1 MGNNIQPKS
10 RKTKIGGKTIHYEV
24 SGSGEPLVLIHGLSG
39 SSRWWRKNI
48 AVFSQSYRVHIVDM
62 VGFGR
67 ARGQQFVLKE
77 AADLLAEWI
86 QGIDIRPAN
95 LIGHSMGGYVTVEL
109 AAKYPHLVEHLVLV
123 DALALPIGRSLF
135 RNTFALMQAIRFVP
149 FDFYPVL
156 ITDTLRAGPVTMVR
170 AIREVLA
177 ADISQNLK
185 LVKAPS
191 LIVWGEHDTVLPV
204 KLGYDLHKELPGS
217 TLEVI
222 ERAGHNPMWD
232 RPGRF
237 NQVVCEFLCNQL
249 KAVNGNGGGEAV

>member
-1 MGNNIQPKS
+1 MGNNIQAES
-10 RKTKIGGKTIHYEV
+10 RKTKIGSKTIHYEV

-39 SSRWWRKNI
+39 STRWWRKNI
-48 AVFSQSYRVHIVDM
+48 EVLSQSYRVHLVDM

-67 ARGQQFVLKE
+67 ARGQQFILKE
-77 AADLLAEWI
+77 AADLLADWI
-86 QGIDIRPAN
+86 LAIDICPAN

-109 AAKYPHLVEHLVLV
+109 AAKYPQLVDHLVLV

-156 ITDTLRAGPVTMVR
+156 VTDTLRAGPATMVR
-170 AIREVLA
+170 AIREVLG

-204 KLGYDLHKELPGS
+204 KLGYDLHNELPQS
-217 TLEVI
+217 SLEVI
-222 ERAGHNPMWD
+222 KRAGHIPMWD
-232 RPGRF
+232 RPDHF
-237 NQVVCEFLCNQL
+237 NQAVCEFLCNGSKEDL
-249 KAVNGNGGGEAV
+249 